1 MCTSVKE
8 ALFEKRERERER
20 ESKGSTREVIT
31 AVPMIPYVLKKC

>member
-8 ALFEKRERERER
+8 ALFEKKRERER